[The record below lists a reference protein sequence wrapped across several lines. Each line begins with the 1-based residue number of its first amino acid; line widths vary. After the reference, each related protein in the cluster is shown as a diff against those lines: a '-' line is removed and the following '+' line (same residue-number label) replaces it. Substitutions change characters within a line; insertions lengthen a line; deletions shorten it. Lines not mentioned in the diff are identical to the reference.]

1 MPRILAALALFLLL
15 GAESRAEL
23 TPLTLRKAT
32 SLCAR
37 GSKALRSGDLEA
49 ASQRFE
55 QALALVRDL
64 PDAHVGL
71 GNIAMRRQRFEEAL
85 RHYEAARAGIVELA
99 QQLKAREFEH
109 QRTQLVEAQILQ
121 DQIAL
126 VNAPTS
132 RMSPGRKQML
142 TLNFETKSAAARQ
155 ESTKSPDAKS
165 DVRIPPELFFLIGNA
180 NARLGR
186 LEEARLN
193 WETCTGLDPAF
204 APVHNNLAVLYLQT
218 GRLDDAQEHV
228 VRAEQLGVAVNP
240 QFKRDLDRAL
250 TERKPVAPSNPG

>member
-1 MPRILAALALFLLL
+1 MSRILAALALVFVL

-23 TPLTLRKAT
+23 TPMTLRKAT
-32 SLCAR
+32 SLCAK
-37 GSKALRSGDLEA
+37 GAKALRTGDLEA

-55 QALALVRDL
+55 QALGLVRDL

-71 GNIAMRRQRFEEAL
+71 GNIAMRRQHFEEAL

-99 QQLKAREFEH
+99 QKIKAREFEN
-109 QRTQLVEAQILQ
+109 QRTQLVEAQMLQ
-121 DQIAL
+121 DQIGF
-126 VNAPTS
+126 VNSPIV

-142 TLNFETKSAAARQ
+142 TLNLETKSAAARQ
-155 ESTKSPDAKS
+155 ESTKTPDAKS

-193 WETCTGLDPAF
+193 WETCTGLDPDF
-204 APVHNNLAVLYLQT
+204 APVHNNLAVLYYRT
-218 GRLDDAQEHV
+218 GRLDDAQEHL
-228 VRAEQLGVAVNP
+228 VRAEQLGVAVNE
-240 QFKRDLDRAL
+240 QFKRDLDKAL
-250 TERKPVAPSNPG
+250 TERKPVASSNPG